1 MANVRIYKQDRFS
14 YGIEDRAFPNGRTFE
29 TIEQVR
35 EYAQAVVKS
44 DWWNERCALT
54 QISVLS
60 TKSRKISYSES
71 NKAAI
76 SLSGYHWHESII
88 LHELCHQFTDSRH
101 GYSRH
106 NEKFMYW
113 LYRFNKE
120 FNSYFNGTT
129 TTFSAMHDAWARADG
144 LYLEAG
150 INVGVEDPAIELENK
165 GRVKLAPPE
174 IGPVYQGR
182 APEGY
187 VRMREVSYLVDRL
200 GKSMSAFVNACGG
213 DKNTKEPKAEYWRV
227 VYAAG
232 VKWLP
237 KEAADHVSELPAKRS
252 AR

>member
-1 MANVRIYKQDRFS
+1 MATIRIYKQDRFS

-29 TIEQVR
+29 NIEEVR
-35 EYAQAVVKS
+35 AYAQAVVKS

-88 LHELCHQFTDSRH
+88 LHELCHQFVDSRH

-120 FNSYFNGTT
+120 FNSQFVK
-129 TTFSAMHDAWARADG
+129 AEQHERADS

-150 INVGVEDPAIELENK
+150 INVGTTAPDIELENK
-165 GRVKLAPPE
+165 GRVKVAPPE
-174 IGPVYQGR
+174 VGPVYQGR
-182 APEGY
+182 APGGY
-187 VRMREVSYLVDRL
+187 VRMREVSYLVSRL